1 MTKIARLEVTV
12 TYKVGLT
19 NVEIHD
25 KVYDNLFVAAE
36 CGDEIEMG
44 GKNYSDEFDWL
55 NSKIKER
62 DCMDWRAEITDVYEL
77 I

>member
-19 NVEIHD
+19 NVEIPE
-25 KVYDNLFVAAE
+25 KIYDNLFAAAE

-44 GKNYSDEFDWL
+44 GANYSDEFDY
-55 NSKIKER
+55 KIKER
-62 DCMDWRAEITDVYEL
+62 DCMDWKAEIIDVEEL
-77 I
+77 V